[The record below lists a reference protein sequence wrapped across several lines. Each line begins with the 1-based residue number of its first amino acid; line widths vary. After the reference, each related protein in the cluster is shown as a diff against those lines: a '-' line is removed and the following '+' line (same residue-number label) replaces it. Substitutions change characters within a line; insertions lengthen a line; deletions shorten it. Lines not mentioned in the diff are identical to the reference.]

1 MTHSLAMHTLSL
13 NLSLK
18 TIFLQISNLL
28 WRIQHG
34 ELPDSKVYWIH
45 IGTNDFGKGQ
55 CSEEAVLLGI
65 LRLAELIHDEKPDSV
80 IVLNSILP
88 RKDVPQRMKR
98 KKQNKNP
105 SILWSAIQEVNA
117 QLESFC
123 VEHEHLVYFDA
134 TPLFVNSYLK
144 NKRHNNGNLRNPMYD
159 NDKFHLSLQGHKA
172 WGNAI
177 LERLK
182 LILYDDDESSN

>member
-1 MTHSLAMHTLSL
+1 M
-13 NLSLK
+13 
-18 TIFLQISNLL
+18 L

-34 ELPDSKVYWIH
+34 GLPDSKVYWIH
-45 IGTNDFGKGQ
+45 IGTNDFGRGQ

-65 LRLAELIHDEKPDSV
+65 LRLAEWIHQEFPDAV
-80 IVLNSILP
+80 IVINSILP
-88 RKDVPQRMKR
+88 RKDVWKG
-98 KKQNKNP
+98 KKKNKHASP
-105 SILWSAIQEVNA
+105 EVVYSAIQEVNA

-123 VEHEHLVYFDA
+123 VHHDHLVYFDA
-134 TPLFVNSYLK
+134 TPLFVNANL
-144 NKRHNNGNLRNPMYD
+144 NKKKNNGGTLRNPMYD
-159 NDKFHLSLQGHKA
+159 QDKFHLSLQGYKT